1 MRNRWSSMIVTGL
14 AGICLMATTL
24 QGAEARKPKKMV
36 QPKYPEIALKMR
48 VDGTVKVEA
57 VVGADGSVNNV
68 IVVSGPALLRQT
80 AVDCVKQWQYE
91 PGKST
96 SLVPIEIDFK
106 LPN

>member
-1 MRNRWSSMIVTGL
+1 MRNCWSSMIVTVL
-14 AGICLMATTL
+14 SGIFLTATVL
-24 QGAEARKPKKMV
+24 QGAELRKPKKMV
-36 QPKYPEIALKMR
+36 QPKYPEMALKMR
-48 VDGTVKVEA
+48 VAGTVKVEA
-57 VVGADGSVNNV
+57 VIDADGNVNNV
-68 IVVSGPALLRQT
+68 IVVSGPALLKQT